1 MREIGFGGKNFKY
14 FQKLSMFI
22 GLKHKAVTQQ
32 RLKSKWNLQVTI
44 KHEFDDT
51 ACN

>member
-32 RLKSKWNLQVTI
+32 RLKSK
-44 KHEFDDT
+44 
-51 ACN
+51 